1 MTDPSEHVDAQLGS
15 GAEEGA
21 KVPAALAHRSGPASS
36 VVDVARVEPE
46 PLTGDDA
53 VRLRMPASTVNPS
66 DLVTISGAHASRT
79 RYPFVPG
86 FEGIGEVVET
96 DPGAPSRLL
105 GRRVLTLGSAENWQE
120 YKVTSARWCFEVP
133 ETLTTEE
140 ACFVYTNPLSALLM
154 VDEHARP
161 GIRVAV
167 VNGATSAIGGHLRA
181 LLSARGIDVIGP
193 TSGVTGRRVR
203 NLSEWSA
210 VVPTT
215 DAGRPGEVRRLSGR
229 SGVDVAFDCVGG
241 EHAAALLGVLRPGG
255 SLVHYGLLSGRP
267 IPADTTRKSPGRH
280 IHLFRLP
287 DLVHSFSRD
296 RIGALLG
303 RSHQGIS
310 TGSLH
315 TTVSGS
321 SPLRQIRRLL
331 GEAETAE
338 GKLLSS
344 VSRSWASSRPT
355 GPVTQK
361 D

>member
-1 MTDPSEHVDAQLGS
+1 SEDSIRLRPRRQKGDLAGPPLRCRRGNSGLARSCSIGTTADRRGPWYGCGHDGHSRWAWSLVPLHGHGPGVLTDPSEHVDAQLGS

-53 VRLRMPASTVNPS
+53 VRLRMLASTVNPS
-66 DLVTISGAHASRT
+66 DLVMISGAHASRT

-167 VNGATSAIGGHLRA
+167 VNGATSAIGGT
-181 LLSARGIDVIGP
+181 SA
-193 TSGVTGRRVR
+193 
-203 NLSEWSA
+203 
-210 VVPTT
+210 
-215 DAGRPGEVRRLSGR
+215 
-229 SGVDVAFDCVGG
+229 C
-241 EHAAALLGVLRPGG
+241 
-255 SLVHYGLLSGRP
+255 
-267 IPADTTRKSPGRH
+267 
-280 IHLFRLP
+280 
-287 DLVHSFSRD
+287 
-296 RIGALLG
+296 
-303 RSHQGIS
+303 
-310 TGSLH
+310 
-315 TTVSGS
+315 
-321 SPLRQIRRLL
+321 
-331 GEAETAE
+331 
-338 GKLLSS
+338 
-344 VSRSWASSRPT
+344 
-355 GPVTQK
+355 
-361 D
+361 